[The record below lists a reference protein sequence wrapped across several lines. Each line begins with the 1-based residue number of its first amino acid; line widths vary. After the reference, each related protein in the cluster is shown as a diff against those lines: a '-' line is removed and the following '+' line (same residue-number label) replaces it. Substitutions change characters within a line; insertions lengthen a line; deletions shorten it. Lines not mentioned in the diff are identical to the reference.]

1 MVVRANCVIALR
13 SEDVSLVLDISD
25 GQLPAIVHW
34 VRTWGSSS
42 LTISKR

>member
-34 VRTWGSSS
+34 ARTWGSSS
-42 LTISKR
+42 LTMSKR